1 MTITYK
7 TKGTC
12 SSKMT
17 AEVEDGVIRSLQVE
31 GGCDGN
37 LQGISKL
44 VVGMQV
50 EDVIERL
57 EGIRCGRKATS
68 CPGPET
74 GSLNQPAA
82 HLGTDAP
89 PVFFI
94 ECGPQWRPAGRPRSR
109 GAHGHNRR

>member
-50 EDVIERL
+50 GDVIGRL
-57 EGIRCGRKATS
+57 EGIRWGRKATS
-68 CPGPET
+68 PGPRNRLFKPT
-74 GSLNQPAA
+74 GGASGNRC
-82 HLGTDAP
+82 T
-89 PVFFI
+89 
-94 ECGPQWRPAGRPRSR
+94 AGLFY
-109 GAHGHNRR
+109 

>member
-68 CPGPET
+68 CP
-74 GSLNQPAA
+74 A
-82 HLGTDAP
+82 HLA
-89 PVFFI
+89 
-94 ECGPQWRPAGRPRSR
+94 RALKPAL
-109 GAHGHNRR
+109 

>member
-44 VVGMQV
+44 V
-50 EDVIERL
+50 D
-57 EGIRCGRKATS
+57 RKS
-68 CPGPET
+68 
-74 GSLNQPAA
+74 
-82 HLGTDAP
+82 
-89 PVFFI
+89 VV
-94 ECGPQWRPAGRPRSR
+94 
-109 GAHGHNRR
+109 